1 MRRTSIVAAALPA
14 AACLGSLIGCR
25 ATSAAEVRLDANRTL
40 GAAVAFRN
48 LSVMPVYD
56 SRAAAADTY
65 TTLDEGLKAKTV
77 TVKESPQ
84 GGDVNKLYVSNLGKK
99 PVYILGGEVILGGQQ
114 DRCIGKDLLLPP
126 RAKAVPITVFCV
138 EHGRWSGAASFTGS
152 AKTLASQTIRLSAQ
166 DGAVAAAIPELNRT
180 RPGGLINRNQAA
192 GEVAGSYERISRRQT
207 QVWAAVAQKN
217 ARFNAAPA
225 SGTYREVL
233 EGTGGNSGASVE
245 PYIKALAGA
254 LSADKRL
261 VGVVTAV
268 DGKVV
273 AADVF
278 GEPALFRKLWPKLLR
293 SYASD
298 AAEAATGK
306 VAPARRVTA
315 ASARAFLAEAAAGA
329 NKAVDR
335 AADTTITRLEGRKAV
350 LYRSG
355 ASAGGSMAG
364 KAVHENYL
372 AK

>member
-1 MRRTSIVAAALPA
+1 MRRTSVVAAALPA
-14 AACLGSLIGCR
+14 VVCLGSMIGCR
-25 ATSAAEVRLDANRTL
+25 ATSAEEVRLDANRTL
-40 GAAVAFRN
+40 GAAVTFRN

-56 SRAAAADTY
+56 SRAATVDTY
-65 TTLDEGLKAKTV
+65 TTLDEGLKARTV

-99 PVYILGGEVILGGQQ
+99 PVYIIGGEVILGGQQ
-114 DRCIGKDLLLPP
+114 DRCIGKDLLLKPG
-126 RAKAVPITVFCV
+126 AKAVPITVFCV

-166 DGAVAAAIPELNRT
+166 DGAVVAAMPESTRT
-180 RPGGLINRNQAA
+180 RPGGLINRNQVAGEAA
-192 GEVAGSYERISRRQT
+192 GSNERISRRQT
-207 QVWAAVAQKN
+207 DVWAAVAQKN

-233 EGTGGNSGASVE
+233 QGTGGNSGASID
-245 PYIKALAGA
+245 PYVKALSGA
-254 LSADKRL
+254 IPADKRL

-298 AAEAATGK
+298 AAEASNGK
-306 VAPARRVTA
+306 PVPARPVTP
-315 ASARAFLAEAAAGA
+315 ASARAFLAEAATGA
-329 NKAVDR
+329 SKAVDR
-335 AADTTITRLEGRKAV
+335 AADTTITRLEGRNAV
-350 LYRSG
+350 LYRSS
-355 ASAGGSMAG
+355 ATAGGAMAG